1 MAPSAVSMVF
11 TVESAKTAGALEKG
25 QKPPDGHSF
34 DEALELAG
42 FGRVQIVLSILAGL
56 GMMASINEAMG
67 MSIILPASQC
77 DLDLDA
83 GEKGI
88 VGGAVFLGTMCS
100 SYFWG
105 YLADTRGR
113 QLILKYALFATS
125 FFSAIS
131 CLATGFVSLLVL
143 RFLTGVCVAAPASTV
158 YAYLGEFTTP
168 SRRSQMLSFASVW
181 GGVGIV
187 YVSLVGWWI
196 LSYDW
201 VFVISESFEFKPWRL
216 LFVINT
222 MPGFLNGIAFC
233 FCPESPKFLVSRGR
247 NEEALEILKKV
258 YKLNKGTDNA
268 DGYAVTSLRLDP
280 EDAIAREQS
289 ANGSGGLFKSMVQQT
304 LPIVKLPYLLYFII
318 CCVHNIGAFAIYGGL
333 GLWFPEIMNQVF
345 SQDASH
351 NERKV
356 CAILQ
361 RNETLPEVSVI
372 ELCDDEVKIETFLY
386 TLLLGIIGCIYA
398 LITSAVLGRIDQ
410 KVMMVFNCIV
420 AGVCGIVLQFITNA
434 YAVAILFC
442 LEIVFAG
449 YCVLLVNANVVAIF
463 PTNVRAMAVAL
474 TNMIGRLSCF
484 LASAV
489 IGLLILQNC
498 PVTFYMLSGLLFLCA
513 DPQSNLPV
521 AEAKERKPHGG
532 HTLDE
537 ALQLAGFGKVQ
548 IVLTVLSGVSMM
560 TVVTEAVG
568 ISIILP
574 VSQCDLGFTPWEKGI
589 LGGSM
594 LLGIMVSS
602 YFWGYLADTRGRQ
615 LILKYALFATSFFG
629 AISALATGFLS
640 LFFIRFLTG
649 VCVAAPASTV
659 YAYLGEFTI
668 LNRRSQVLSFASVW
682 GGVGIVYVS
691 LAGWWILSYDW
702 VLTISDSFEFKPW
715 RLLFIINTMPA
726 FFNGIAF
733 CFCPESPKFLVSRG
747 RNEEALEILKK
758 VYKLNKGT
766 DNADGYEVTSL
777 RLDPEDAIAREQS
790 ANGSGGLFKSMVQ
803 QTLPIM
809 KLPYLLYFIICCVHN
824 VGAFTIYGGLGL
836 WFPDIMNHL
845 FSPNATVEGNKVCS
859 VLQQNGTQAIE
870 VELCNDAIET
880 FFYTIISGV
889 LSIVQ
894 GLTVSLMLGRI
905 DVKNMT
911 MFNFTVAGICGVALQ
926 FVSNSY
932 AVAILFCLMIV
943 FAGHCVVLVNA
954 NVVAIFTTNVRAM
967 TIGMTNIFG
976 RLSGFVA
983 STMLGN
989 MMLVNCELTL
999 IMLSLLMF

>member
-11 TVESAKTAGALEKG
+11 TVEKTVGALEKG
-25 QKPPDGHSF
+25 QKPPGGHSF

-125 FFSAIS
+125 FFGAIS
-131 CLATGFVSLLVL
+131 CLATGFTSLLVL

-201 VFVISESFEFKPWRL
+201 VLTISDSFEFKPWRL
-216 LFVINT
+216 LFIINT

-233 FCPESPKFLVSRGR
+233 FCPESPKFLVSQGR

-258 YKLNKGTDNA
+258 YKLNKGTDST
-268 DGYAVTSLRLDP
+268 DGYEVTSLRLDP
-280 EDAIAREQS
+280 EDAITREQS
-289 ANGSGGLFKSMVQQT
+289 ENGSGGLLKSMVQQT
-304 LPIVKLPYLLYFII
+304 LPIVKLPYLVYFVI

-345 SQDASH
+345 SQDATQI
-351 NERKV
+351 ERKV

-361 RNETLPEVSVI
+361 RNETLPVTSDVV
-372 ELCDDEVKIETFLY
+372 LCDDEVKIETFLY

-420 AGVCGIVLQFITNA
+420 AGVSGIALQFITNA

-484 LASAV
+484 VASAV

-513 DPQSNLPV
+513 
-521 AEAKERKPHGG
+521 
-532 HTLDE
+532 
-537 ALQLAGFGKVQ
+537 
-548 IVLTVLSGVSMM
+548 
-560 TVVTEAVG
+560 
-568 ISIILP
+568 
-574 VSQCDLGFTPWEKGI
+574 
-589 LGGSM
+589 
-594 LLGIMVSS
+594 
-602 YFWGYLADTRGRQ
+602 
-615 LILKYALFATSFFG
+615 
-629 AISALATGFLS
+629 
-640 LFFIRFLTG
+640 
-649 VCVAAPASTV
+649 
-659 YAYLGEFTI
+659 
-668 LNRRSQVLSFASVW
+668 
-682 GGVGIVYVS
+682 
-691 LAGWWILSYDW
+691 
-702 VLTISDSFEFKPW
+702 
-715 RLLFIINTMPA
+715 
-726 FFNGIAF
+726 
-733 CFCPESPKFLVSRG
+733 
-747 RNEEALEILKK
+747 
-758 VYKLNKGT
+758 
-766 DNADGYEVTSL
+766 
-777 RLDPEDAIAREQS
+777 
-790 ANGSGGLFKSMVQ
+790 
-803 QTLPIM
+803 
-809 KLPYLLYFIICCVHN
+809 
-824 VGAFTIYGGLGL
+824 
-836 WFPDIMNHL
+836 
-845 FSPNATVEGNKVCS
+845 
-859 VLQQNGTQAIE
+859 
-870 VELCNDAIET
+870 
-880 FFYTIISGV
+880 
-889 LSIVQ
+889 
-894 GLTVSLMLGRI
+894 GLT
-905 DVKNMT
+905 
-911 MFNFTVAGICGVALQ
+911 F
-926 FVSNSY
+926 
-932 AVAILFCLMIV
+932 
-943 FAGHCVVLVNA
+943 
-954 NVVAIFTTNVRAM
+954 
-967 TIGMTNIFG
+967 
-976 RLSGFVA
+976 
-983 STMLGN
+983 
-989 MMLVNCELTL
+989 
-999 IMLSLLMF
+999 LLPKK

>member
-11 TVESAKTAGALEKG
+11 TVENAKSPGSLEKG

-42 FGRVQIVLSILAGL
+42 FGKVQIVLSILAGL

-88 VGGAVFLGTMCS
+88 VGGAVFLGTMFS

-125 FFSAIS
+125 FFGAIS

-201 VFVISESFEFKPWRL
+201 VFVITDSFEFKPWRL
-216 LFVINT
+216 LFIVNT
-222 MPGFLNGIAFC
+222 LPAFLNGIAFC

-258 YKLNKGTDNA
+258 YRLNKGTDST
-268 DGYAVTSLRLDP
+268 DGYEVTSLRLDP
-280 EDAIAREQS
+280 EDAIARAQ
-289 ANGSGGLFKSMVQQT
+289 NGDSSVGLFRSMVQQT
-304 LPIVKLPYLLYFII
+304 LPIVKLPYLVYFII

-345 SQDASH
+345 SQQSTHED
-351 NERKV
+351 RKV

-361 RNETLPEVSVI
+361 RNETLPVVVTEF

-386 TLLLGIIGCIYA
+386 TLLLGVIGCVYA
-398 LITSAVLGRIDQ
+398 LITSAVLGKIDQ

-420 AGVCGIVLQFITNA
+420 AGISGIALQFIANS

-484 LASAV
+484 VASAV
-489 IGLLILQNC
+489 IGLLILRNC

-513 DPQSNLPV
+513 
-521 AEAKERKPHGG
+521 
-532 HTLDE
+532 
-537 ALQLAGFGKVQ
+537 
-548 IVLTVLSGVSMM
+548 
-560 TVVTEAVG
+560 
-568 ISIILP
+568 
-574 VSQCDLGFTPWEKGI
+574 
-589 LGGSM
+589 
-594 LLGIMVSS
+594 
-602 YFWGYLADTRGRQ
+602 
-615 LILKYALFATSFFG
+615 
-629 AISALATGFLS
+629 
-640 LFFIRFLTG
+640 
-649 VCVAAPASTV
+649 
-659 YAYLGEFTI
+659 
-668 LNRRSQVLSFASVW
+668 
-682 GGVGIVYVS
+682 
-691 LAGWWILSYDW
+691 
-702 VLTISDSFEFKPW
+702 
-715 RLLFIINTMPA
+715 
-726 FFNGIAF
+726 
-733 CFCPESPKFLVSRG
+733 
-747 RNEEALEILKK
+747 
-758 VYKLNKGT
+758 
-766 DNADGYEVTSL
+766 
-777 RLDPEDAIAREQS
+777 
-790 ANGSGGLFKSMVQ
+790 
-803 QTLPIM
+803 
-809 KLPYLLYFIICCVHN
+809 
-824 VGAFTIYGGLGL
+824 
-836 WFPDIMNHL
+836 
-845 FSPNATVEGNKVCS
+845 
-859 VLQQNGTQAIE
+859 
-870 VELCNDAIET
+870 
-880 FFYTIISGV
+880 
-889 LSIVQ
+889 
-894 GLTVSLMLGRI
+894 GLT
-905 DVKNMT
+905 
-911 MFNFTVAGICGVALQ
+911 F
-926 FVSNSY
+926 
-932 AVAILFCLMIV
+932 
-943 FAGHCVVLVNA
+943 
-954 NVVAIFTTNVRAM
+954 
-967 TIGMTNIFG
+967 
-976 RLSGFVA
+976 
-983 STMLGN
+983 
-989 MMLVNCELTL
+989 
-999 IMLSLLMF
+999 LLPKK